1 MEPRRQWFI
10 DGLGQWLGLR
20 HEAPGRL
27 VLTVRTELLNSGGL
41 LAGPVVFALVD
52 YAMASVLWDELA
64 EPQGMAT
71 NNVAI
76 NYVATAGQGDVRCVA
91 RIDRR
96 TKGVA
101 ALSAT
106 VTTTDADERLLA
118 TAIGSY
124 VILPRMPERL
134 TPPPGLPPA
143 YDL

>member
-1 MEPRRQWFI
+1 MRRPWFV

-27 VLTVRTELLNSGGL
+27 RLTVRPELLNNGGL

-52 YAMASVLWDELA
+52 YAMASVLWDELEA
-64 EPQGMAT
+64 PQGMAT

-76 NYVATAGQGDVRCVA
+76 NFVATVTEGEVGCEA

-96 TKGVA
+96 TRAIA
-101 ALSAT
+101 ALAAT
-106 VTTTDADERLLA
+106 VIAADDGRLLA

-124 VILPRMPERL
+124 VILPLMPAAL
-134 TPPPGLPPA
+134 VPPPGLRPA
-143 YDL
+143 YDR